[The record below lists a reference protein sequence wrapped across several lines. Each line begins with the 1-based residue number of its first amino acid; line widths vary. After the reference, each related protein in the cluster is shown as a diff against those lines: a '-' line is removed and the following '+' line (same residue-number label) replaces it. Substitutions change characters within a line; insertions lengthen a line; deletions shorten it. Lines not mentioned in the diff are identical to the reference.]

1 MVFFMNT
8 SNIIEKEEGSG
19 DLVQLFIYRA
29 PKKNHDAM
37 LQLNKQC
44 TEFFRKHGILRFE
57 VLYLSSTNT
66 VMDFINIAETLSASQ
81 DEEVWME
88 IQSYRDQKHLEEF
101 IANMKNDK
109 IGESLSR
116 VSKSH
121 HSWLS
126 HYYGRIYSSNSL
138 DFVSVM
144 AICDDVEMENPW
156 NMNCNSK
163 TETVSISINV

>member
-19 DLVQLFIYRA
+19 NLVQLFIYRA

-37 LQLNKQC
+37 VQLNKQC
-44 TEFFRKHGILRFE
+44 AEFFRKHGILRFE

-66 VMDFINIAETLSASQ
+66 VMDFVNIAETLSASQ

-88 IQSYRDQKHLEEF
+88 IQSYRDHKHLDEF

-109 IGESLSR
+109 IGESLYQEYLSLITPGSR
-116 VSKSH
+116 TIMGGFTR
-121 HSWLS
+121 L
-126 HYYGRIYSSNSL
+126 
-138 DFVSVM
+138 
-144 AICDDVEMENPW
+144 
-156 NMNCNSK
+156 
-163 TETVSISINV
+163 IS

>member
-19 DLVQLFIYRA
+19 NLVQLFIYRA

-37 LQLNKQC
+37 VQLNKQC
-44 TEFFRKHGILRFE
+44 AEFFRKHGILRFE

-66 VMDFINIAETLSASQ
+66 VMDFVNIAETLSASQ

-88 IQSYRDQKHLEEF
+88 IQSYRDHKHLDEF

-109 IGESLSR
+109 IGEST
-116 VSKSH
+116 KS
-121 HSWLS
+121 
-126 HYYGRIYSSNSL
+126 I
-138 DFVSVM
+138 
-144 AICDDVEMENPW
+144 
-156 NMNCNSK
+156 
-163 TETVSISINV
+163 